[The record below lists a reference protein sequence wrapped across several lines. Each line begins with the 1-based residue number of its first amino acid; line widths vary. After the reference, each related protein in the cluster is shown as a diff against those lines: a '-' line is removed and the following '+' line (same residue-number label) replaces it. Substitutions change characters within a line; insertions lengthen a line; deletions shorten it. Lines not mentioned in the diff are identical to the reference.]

1 MKVGEILS
9 GRSALQ
15 ARARRELWSALY
27 DIMPSYSWI
36 GRLFHRDHTTIAV
49 AIRKH
54 KAERAMASSCVVRKA
69 PGPFPCEGP
78 SSCVGPEG
86 GSVMSLRSGYA
97 ETSGEELT
105 VRDQESVSLCAH

>member
-69 PGPFPCEGP
+69 PGPFHVKAQARVLGLK
-78 SSCVGPEG
+78 GA
-86 GSVMSLRSGYA
+86 R
-97 ETSGEELT
+97 
-105 VRDQESVSLCAH
+105 